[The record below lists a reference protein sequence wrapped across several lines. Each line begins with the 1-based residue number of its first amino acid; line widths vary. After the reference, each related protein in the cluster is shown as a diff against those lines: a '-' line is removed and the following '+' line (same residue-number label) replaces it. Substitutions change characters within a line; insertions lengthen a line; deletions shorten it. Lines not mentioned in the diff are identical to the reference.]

1 MVFLCVPRMLLRDLS
16 FSGVNLEKRTVK
28 IRLFYGKKYSEKSIL
43 EQEKNTKRL
52 HLTKTLLITTVP
64 VLIQAACQRTV
75 LLGKYFQC
83 SKLIRIS
90 AA

>member
-1 MVFLCVPRMLLRDLS
+1 MLLGDLS
-16 FSGVNLEKRTVK
+16 FSGVNLEKKTVK
-28 IRLFYGKKYSEKSIL
+28 IKLFYGKKYSGKSVL

-52 HLTKTLLITTVP
+52 HLTKSLLITTVL
-64 VLIQAACQRTV
+64 VLIQAACQKTV
-75 LLGKYFQC
+75 LLGKSFQS